1 MSRIRRNETVRALIM
16 NPSEPSKSRCE
27 EERARCAPDSPQEV
41 KDLTPYAAKEYSA
54 KELKYLWTM
63 WDEARRHHLPGRR
76 HRNVFA
82 GAVGVILTGWLIYG
96 LGLSCSASLGG
107 ILMLAGALIGAWHWL
122 KFRRHQRHSALRSSK
137 FKVQSSRLM

>member
-1 MSRIRRNETVRALIM
+1 M
-16 NPSEPSKSRCE
+16 NHSEPSKTRGG

-41 KDLTPYAAKEYSA
+41 EDLIPYAAKEYSA

-63 WDEARRHHLPGRR
+63 WEEARRHYQPGRR
-76 HRNVFA
+76 QRNQVA

-96 LGLSCSASLGG
+96 LGLWCSATLGG

-122 KFRRHQRHSALRSSK
+122 KFRRHQRRYVRKNIMAGRGARPFWRKEKL
-137 FKVQSSRLM
+137 V

>member
-1 MSRIRRNETVRALIM
+1 MPATPSEVMSQTRRKETAMTLGL
-16 NPSEPSKSRCE
+16 NPSESSKSRGG

-63 WDEARRHHLPGRR
+63 WDEARRHHQPGQR
-76 HRNVFA
+76 HRNLFA

-96 LGLSCSASLGG
+96 LGLSCSGPLGG
-107 ILMLAGALIGAWHWL
+107 ILMLAGVLIGAWHYM
-122 KFRRHQRHSALRSSK
+122 KFRRRQRHSALER
-137 FKVQSSRLM
+137 